1 MIDNPQLSPQQV
13 EALVAYL
20 PQFEAPDFS
29 AGAWHRGPQ
38 AIPVYSY
45 SRSVQ
50 DFLQTLYELDIIQ
63 PFDWGAWSH
72 KACDLIEGKGID
84 EADQETLHK
93 LLIAHVRADRF
104 SQGQLASAFQ
114 AGHITAIL
122 RRLRELNSRSQT
134 KNILIS

>member
-1 MIDNPQLSPQQV
+1 MMDNLQLSPQQV
-13 EALVAYL
+13 EALVGYL
-20 PQFEAPDFS
+20 PQFEAPEFS

-38 AIPVYSY
+38 AIPVYNY
-45 SRSVQ
+45 SNSVQ

-72 KACDLIEGKGID
+72 KACDLIEGRGID

-104 SQGQLASAFQ
+104 MEGQLASAFQ

-122 RRLRELNSRSQT
+122 RRLRDLQAQNQLRP
-134 KNILIS
+134 IIR